1 MGQYQE
7 SAETVVNNTFKQNE
21 LVEKLLSAINEW
33 WYAWVVIF
41 CWNFLLW
48 INSKNECIPCVPE
61 EFLIDWKIEDQ
72 DSFVVC
78 EKMNNERF
86 DTNFSLFSLKIW
98 LELFSKISVE
108 KQLLLSADDKY
119 IDGNSSKD
127 YLRTWYKA
135 IPHTY
140 RRPLEECL
148 WWAKWVKIHL
158 KNIISAL
165 YEKWLTKKNEFVLSE
180 RSLVT
185 WFDKKREHKVYW
197 YDEYFEDLWENRTSC
212 SLEIFHLLT
221 LLKEQKTQILN
232 CKSQDK
238 ICVLMLIP
246 DACVSSAMQWWIAVS
261 KTDETFEIINI
272 TQTTTLENW
281 VVMIT
286 KITKNWAVRL

>member
-7 SAETVVNNTFKQNE
+7 PAEDVVNNAFKQNE
-21 LVEKLLSAINEW
+21 LTEKLLSAINEW

-48 INSKNECIPCVPE
+48 INSRGESIPCVPE

-72 DSFVVC
+72 DSLVIC

-98 LELFSKISVE
+98 LELFSKISIE

-119 IDGNSSKD
+119 VDGNSSKD
-127 YLRTWYKA
+127 YLRAWYRA
-135 IPHTY
+135 IPSVY
-140 RRPLEECL
+140 RRLLEGYL
-148 WWAKWVKIHL
+148 WWAKWVKTHL
-158 KNIISAL
+158 KKTISVL
-165 YEKWLTKKNEFVLSE
+165 CEEWLTKKNEFVLSE
-180 RSLVT
+180 RSLVA
-185 WFDKKREHKVYW
+185 WFDGNKGRNIVW
-197 YDEYFEDLWENRTSC
+197 YVWYFESLWKDWTSC

-272 TQTTTLENW
+272 TQTTTLEDW
-281 VVMIT
+281 IVMIT
-286 KITKNWAVRL
+286 KITKNWVVRL